1 MEPDS
6 LCITAGPQHMHAA
19 AVQDKTH
26 ADALSHYWVSRQTEE
41 QGNCPQEMTLLG
53 LCQIV

>member
-19 AVQDKTH
+19 AIQDKTH
-26 ADALSHYWVSRQTEE
+26 ADALSHYWASRQTEE